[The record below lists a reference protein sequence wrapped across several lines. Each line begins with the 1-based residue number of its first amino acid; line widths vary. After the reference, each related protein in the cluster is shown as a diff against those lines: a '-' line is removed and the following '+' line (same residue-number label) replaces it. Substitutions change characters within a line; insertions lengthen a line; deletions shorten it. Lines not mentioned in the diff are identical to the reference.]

1 MSRTPEQ
8 HDVLIIGAGLS
19 GIGMACQLQMHCP
32 GKRIA
37 ILDRRERLG
46 GTWDLFRYPGIRSD
60 SDMFTMG
67 FGFRPWK
74 SLKVLADGP
83 AIREY
88 IGDTAREYGVDKMIQ
103 YGLRVLKSD
112 WSSAAR
118 LWTVT
123 ARHEPSGETRTF
135 NARFV
140 VMATG
145 YYNYD
150 GGYLPKFPGIEQFQG
165 TRIHPQ
171 FWPEDLDYTG
181 KRVVVIGSGATA
193 VTLVPAMADKA
204 AHVTMLQRSPTYM
217 FTLPNYDK
225 ITEVMLKFLPS
236 NWVYAITRWR
246 NTKFLRLS
254 YQAARRWPQFMRKR
268 LIGDVAR
275 RLGPGQDIRHFT
287 PSYMPW
293 DQRLCAI
300 PDSDLFNVIKH
311 GKASVVTDHIE
322 SFTAT
327 GIRLKSGQE
336 LPADIV
342 VTATGLEMQVFG
354 GMEVRVDGQPH
365 RVASK
370 KAYKAT
376 LIEDLP
382 NLAWIVGY
390 TNLSWT
396 MKADLA
402 ATYVCRLINHMSAKG
417 YEVAMPVDREH
428 CTSDQSIFGSLS
440 SGYVLRG
447 KDQMLRQGTKA
458 PWAVTH
464 HYESDK
470 PMLTE
475 APIEDG
481 VLQFS
486 GDAASAQRPVE
497 LARAA

>member
-1 MSRTPEQ
+1 MSHTPY
-8 HDVLIIGAGLS
+8 DVLIIGAGLS
-19 GIGMACQLQMHCP
+19 GIGMACHLQIHSP
-32 GKRIA
+32 GQRIA

-88 IGDTAREYGVDKMIQ
+88 IGDTAREYGVDKMIH
-103 YGLRVLKSD
+103 YGLKVRKAD
-112 WSSAAR
+112 WSSATR
-118 LWTVT
+118 SWTVT
-123 ARHEPSGETRTF
+123 ARQEPSGETRTF
-135 NARFV
+135 TARFV

-145 YYNYD
+145 YYNYA
-150 GGYLPKFPGIEQFQG
+150 GGYLPDFPGIEQFQG

-171 FWPEDLDYTG
+171 FWPENLDYAG

-225 ITEVMLKFLPS
+225 ITEQMLRVLPES
-236 NWVYAITRWR
+236 WVYKITRWR

-254 YQAARRWPQFMRKR
+254 FQAARRWPRLMRKH

-275 RLGPGQDIRHFT
+275 RVGPEVDIRHFT

-300 PDSDLFNVIKH
+300 PDNDLFDTIKA
-311 GKASVVTDHIE
+311 GKASVVTDHIDR
-322 SFTAT
+322 FTPT

-342 VTATGLEMQVFG
+342 VTATGLNLQTFG
-354 GMEVRVDGQPH
+354 GIEVTVDGTPH
-365 RVASK
+365 RVAGK

-402 ATYVCRLINHMSAKG
+402 SAYVCRLLNHMRAKN
-417 YEVAMPVDREH
+417 YEVATPVDRAN
-428 CTSDQSIFGSLS
+428 CTSDESIFGSLS
-440 SGYVLRG
+440 SGYVQRG
-447 KDQMLRQGTKA
+447 KDQMVRQGTQA
-458 PWAVTH
+458 PWKVTH

-470 PMLTE
+470 PMLLE
-475 APIEDG
+475 APIEDD
-481 VLQFS
+481 VLEFTRR
-486 GDAASAQRPVE
+486 GASAAE
-497 LARAA
+497 SAKLARAA

>member
-1 MSRTPEQ
+1 MSQPQ

-19 GIGMACQLQMHCP
+19 GIGMACHLQIHSP
-32 GKRIA
+32 GQRIA

-74 SLKVLADGP
+74 SLKVLADGT

-112 WSSAAR
+112 WSSATR
-118 LWTVT
+118 SWTVT
-123 ARHEPSGETRTF
+123 ARHEASGETRTF
-135 NARFV
+135 TSRFV
-140 VMATG
+140 VMCTG

-150 GGYLPKFPGIEQFQG
+150 GGYEPEFPGLDQFKGQ
-165 TRIHPQ
+165 RIHPQ
-171 FWPEDLDYTG
+171 FWPENLDYTG

-204 AHVTMLQRSPTYM
+204 AHITMLQRSPTYL
-217 FTLPNYDK
+217 FSLPNYDK
-225 ITEVMLKFLPS
+225 ITEVMLKFLPEQ
-236 NWVYAITRWR
+236 WVYSITRWR

-254 YQAARRWPQFMRKR
+254 YQAARRWPNFMRKH
-268 LIGDVAR
+268 LIGTVAR
-275 RLGPGQDIRHFT
+275 QLGPDYDLRHFT
-287 PSYMPW
+287 PSYNPW
-293 DQRLCAI
+293 DQRLCAV
-300 PDSDLFNVIKH
+300 PDNDLFAALRS
-311 GKASVVTDHIE
+311 GKASVVTDHIDH
-322 SFTAT
+322 FTPT
-327 GIRLKSGQE
+327 GIRLKSGAE

-342 VTATGLEMQVFG
+342 VTATGLRLQVLG
-354 GMEVRVDGQPH
+354 GMEIAVDGKTQN
-365 RVASK
+365 VAAK

-382 NLAWIVGY
+382 NMAWIVGY

-396 MKADLA
+396 MKADIA
-402 ATYVCRLINHMSAKG
+402 SAYVCRLLNHMRAKG
-417 YEVAMPVDREH
+417 VDVATPVDREG
-428 CTSDQSIFGSLS
+428 CTAEGNIFGSLS
-440 SGYVLRG
+440 SGYVMRG

-458 PWAVTH
+458 PWRVTH

-470 PMLTE
+470 PLLLE

-481 VLQFS
+481 VLEFS
-486 GDAASAQRPVE
+486 GGAKSDARAAE